1 MTLSDIQAA
10 HTIQDQELQRVKDKI
25 EMRKL
30 QIYRLERKKKRAY
43 EKTHW
48 TTQLINPVM
57 REVEKL
63 TPHIKWKIEDKPFV
77 SGMRCNCSVFGK
89 TIEGAI
95 TVGITFTPGA
105 GSNLNFD
112 IGEVRSGFQR
122 GSIGDLNGFNQRTK
136 QLENIQELVD
146 LVARSEQE
154 EKIRRKEKHDE
165 FKGEFIEGDSVVVNN
180 KERGILHKYLEPGFC
195 EIFFAGERGV
205 EKVRVYIMRKPT
217 EWEMTNPD
225 RVESW

>member
-1 MTLSDIQAA
+1 MKLSDIQAA

-25 EMRKL
+25 EMRQA
-30 QIYRLERKKKRAY
+30 QIHRLEKKKERAY
-43 EKTHW
+43 ENSSW
-48 TTQLINPVM
+48 TTQLVNPVM

-63 TPHIKWKIEDKPFV
+63 TPHIKWKLEGKPFV
-77 SGMRCNCSVFGK
+77 SGMRSNCSVFGK
-89 TIEGAI
+89 TIEDGI
-95 TVGITFTPGA
+95 TVAVTFTPGV

-112 IGEVRSGFQR
+112 IGEVRSQFQR

-136 QLENIQELVD
+136 KLESIHELVD

-154 EKIRRKEKHDE
+154 EKVRRKEKHDE

-205 EKVRVYIMRKPT
+205 EKVRVYVMRKPT
-217 EWEMTNPD
+217 EWEVANPD